1 MKHKTVRGWYWVHK
15 WTSLVCTVFLL
26 MLCVTGLPLIF
37 WEEIYHLQSG
47 GAEEVAAA
55 APGAQPASLDRLVG
69 RTLERYPGDV
79 PLFVGWDPDHP
90 VVYVNSGAR
99 PDVPPAEMHTMLF
112 HQHTG
117 QVIEAPAFN
126 EGVMWVFY
134 VLHTEMFAGLP
145 GKLFLGAMGILFAV
159 AIVSGVV
166 LYAPFMR
173 KLDFGTVRRSRS
185 RRLKWLDLHNLLG
198 IVTAM
203 WLAVVTLT
211 GVLNT
216 LERPLYE
223 NWQAGQLARMTAP
236 WQGKPPP
243 QRLGSIEAAVDEA
256 QKAVPH
262 MRPSFVSYPGTGY
275 SGAHHYGVFMQGASP
290 LEKRT
295 YQPVLVDA
303 ATSRFTAT
311 AEWPAIMQ
319 ALYLSQPLHFGDYG
333 GLPLKILW
341 ALFTLVAIVLL
352 GSGLY
357 LWIGRQRRP
366 VEELV
371 TEIETGGLVGADHV
385 VEAR

>member
-1 MKHKTVRGWYWVHK
+1 MKHGTVRRWYWVHK
-15 WTSLVCTVFLL
+15 WTSLVCTLFLL

-37 WEEIYHLQSG
+37 WEEIFHLQTG
-47 GAEEVAAA
+47 GAEEVAAP
-55 APGAQPASLDRLVG
+55 APGAKPAKLDSLVD

-79 PLFVGWDPDHP
+79 PLFAGWDPDHP

-99 PDVPPAEMHTMLF
+99 PDVPPAEMHTLLF
-112 HQHTG
+112 HQYTG
-117 QVIEAPAFN
+117 EIIEAPAFN
-126 EGVMWVFY
+126 EGIMWVFY
-134 VLHTEMFAGLP
+134 VLHTEMYAGLA
-145 GKLFLGAMGILFAV
+145 GKLFLGAMGLMFFA

-173 KLDFGTVRRSRS
+173 KLDFGTLRKSRS

-198 IVTAM
+198 IVTVM
-203 WLAVVTLT
+203 WLSIVTLT

-243 QRLGSIEAAVDEA
+243 DQLGSVQAAVDAA
-256 QKAVPH
+256 QAAVPH
-262 MRPSFVSYPGTGY
+262 MRPAFVSWPGTGY
-275 SGAHHYGVFMQGASP
+275 SGNHHYGVFVQGDTEIA
-290 LEKRT
+290 RRN

-303 ATSRFTAT
+303 ATARFTAT
-311 AEWPAIMQ
+311 AEWPVYMQ

-333 GLPLKILW
+333 GLPMKILW
-341 ALFTLVAIVLL
+341 ALLTIVSIVLL

-357 LWIGRQRRP
+357 LWIGRHRRP

-371 TEIETGGLVGADHV
+371 TEIESGGLVGAE
-385 VEAR
+385 EAVAAR